1 MRTCCFRP
9 VKTGKRADEVRYSAI
24 AYRRVDGERMSLR
37 KISAELATA
46 GHVNERRA
54 PFNAKSI
61 LAMIEGPMPEKRE
74 T

>member
-24 AYRRVDGERMSLR
+24 AYRRADGERMSLR
-37 KISAELATA
+37 KSVLSWPRPATSMSAA
-46 GHVNERRA
+46 H
-54 PFNAKSI
+54 NAKSI